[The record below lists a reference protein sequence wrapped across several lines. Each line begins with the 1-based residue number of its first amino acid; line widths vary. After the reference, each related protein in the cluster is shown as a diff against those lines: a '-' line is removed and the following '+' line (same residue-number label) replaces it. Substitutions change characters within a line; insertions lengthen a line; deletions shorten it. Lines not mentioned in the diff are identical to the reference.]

1 MGGDGAIVNEIHARI
16 VIRDRETGEEVREI
30 GEASHAIL
38 DPGEDVQSVH
48 GWRNYVAE
56 RVALAVKA
64 TVASE
69 LTREAVLARAPKMAG
84 FCPRCGEA
92 LGDEELLPDADA
104 DGRPA
109 HVRCLETPVISRDEL
124 ERTADELLGKEKDDA
139 KATADDVGG
148 EAPESGA
155 AGEAEGGG
163 EAGAAGA
170 VHVLHPG
177 EEIIELGARSEAGDP
192 PADPGSSGEDDAGS
206 EGAEASGDGGG
217 EVSRRRGRRR
227 GSS

>member
-1 MGGDGAIVNEIHARI
+1 MGGDGAVVNEIHARI
-16 VIRDRETGEEVREI
+16 IIRDRETGEEIREI
-30 GEASHAIL
+30 GEASHAIV

-56 RVALAVKA
+56 RVSLAVKA

-69 LTREAVLARAPKMAG
+69 LTREAVLAKIPKIAG
-84 FCPRCGEA
+84 YCPRCG
-92 LGDEELLPDADA
+92 DELEQGAEILPDPEA
-104 DGRPA
+104 DGKPA
-109 HVRCLETPVISRDEL
+109 HVACLETRGPVIPRAEL
-124 ERTADELLGKEKDDA
+124 EAMAAELAGEKDDA
-139 KATADDVGG
+139 KAAGDDAGG

-155 AGEAEGGG
+155 AGAAEGGG

-170 VHVLHPG
+170 VHPS
-177 EEIIELGARSEAGDP
+177 EEVIELGGSEAGDP
-192 PADPGSSGEDDAGS
+192 GTDPGSSGADDAGS
-206 EGAEASGDGGG
+206 EGAEDGDEGGG

>member
-1 MGGDGAIVNEIHARI
+1 MGGDGAVVNEIHARI
-16 VIRDRETGEEVREI
+16 IIRDRETGEEIREI

-84 FCPRCGEA
+84 FCPRCGLELEQGA
-92 LGDEELLPDADA
+92 ELLPDPDA
-104 DGRPA
+104 DGKPA
-109 HVRCLETPVISRDEL
+109 HVACLAGPPLIPRAELEEAAAALLQEAGRDEA
-124 ERTADELLGKEKDDA
+124 TAGDDA
-139 KATADDVGG
+139 GG
-148 EAPESGA
+148 AAPEGGA

-170 VHVLHPG
+170 VHPS
-177 EEIIELGARSEAGDP
+177 EEVIELGGSEAGDP
-192 PADPGSSGEDDAGS
+192 GTDPGSSGADDAGS
-206 EGAEASGDGGG
+206 EGAEDGDAGGG
-217 EVSRRRGRRR
+217 AVSRRRGRRS